1 MDTTEI
7 RIMTSKEEI
16 RTWFLNKI
24 EKENFPIRDKNE
36 FSELRKLCMQ
46 EFKLGRGHYGMINE
60 IFLDTLKEKNI
71 VVADLDTSGLVG
83 NLKIIFPKAEPKP
96 EPSEPI
102 ASPTQPQQTQPEL
115 EKIEEQPLSPSVEES
130 NKAAFRELFSFVGE
144 LYMELGIVKVKDSP
158 KLTIEEMT
166 VEEFNKKVIDFGDRI
181 GSFCYRHGV
190 QAPFAIEAMSLFG
203 AGFNIFGLPIV
214 NSFFNSSEEAKQ
226 ESL

>member
-16 RTWFLNKI
+16 HTWFLNKI
-24 EKENFPIRDKNE
+24 GKENFSPRDKNE

-60 IFLDTLKEKNI
+60 IFLDTIKEKNI
-71 VVADLDTSGLVG
+71 VVGGLDPSGVIG
-83 NLKIIFPKAEPKP
+83 NLKIIVPKAQPKP

-102 ASPTQPQQTQPEL
+102 APPTEPQQTQPEL
-115 EKIEEQPLSPSVEES
+115 EKIEKQPLSPSVEES
-130 NKAAFRELFSFVGE
+130 NKAVFRELFSFVGE
-144 LYMELGIVKVKDSP
+144 IYMELGIVKVKDSP

-166 VEEFNKKVIDFGDRI
+166 VEEFNKKVNDFGDRI

-214 NSFFNSSEEAKQ
+214 NSFFNSSEEAKP